1 MHNERLRAL
10 RSLMEAHSLAAYV
23 VPSSDPHQ
31 SEYPPDRWK
40 LREWI
45 SGFGGSAGTVV
56 ITAGGAGLWTDF
68 RYYLEA
74 ESALRGSGIELFRL
88 GTPNVPDY
96 PAWLAAE
103 LEPGDRVGFD
113 ADCFSIAAAR
123 SLEEALTPRDIEL
136 VPGGDLIGTLWTDRP
151 ARPGRPVFLHEERFA
166 GQSRGEKLSAL
177 REKMGELGADYH
189 LISTLDDIAWLLNI
203 RGSDVSY
210 NPVALAHLVIDAQG
224 GVLHTDGDRLADDV
238 RVEIEA
244 VGVRIRPYDEAATT
258 VGSIPDESRIVVS
271 PQQASV
277 AMRARLRPGVRVIER
292 PNLSTEM
299 KAQKNATE
307 IGHLRDVM
315 VRDGV
320 AMVRF
325 LQWLLAAVGHEP
337 VTELSAEDR
346 LRQFR
351 SEGERFVSESF
362 RTISAYRGH
371 GAIVHYASSG
381 ESDVELERAGLY
393 LVDSGG
399 QYHDGT
405 TDITRTVA
413 LGPPSDQARRDFTLV
428 LKAHIGLVTLTF
440 PTGTSGHMIDAI
452 CREHLWRE
460 RMNYGHGT
468 GHGVGFFLNVH
479 EGPHRIS
486 QQPNEVALHPGMVVS
501 VEPGLYRADQY
512 GIRTENLVTVVED
525 ERNEFGSFL
534 RFETLTLCPI
544 DRSLMD
550 VSILTTAERSWID
563 EYHRRVR
570 DRLCGGLDQPAADWL
585 EVACAPLE
593 DG

>member
-1 MHNERLRAL
+1 
-10 RSLMEAHSLAAYV
+10 MEARGLAAYV

-31 SEYPPDRWK
+31 SEYPPDHWK
-40 LREWI
+40 LRQWI

-56 ITAGGAGLWTDF
+56 VTSDRAGLWTDF

-88 GTPNVPDY
+88 GSPDVPDY

-103 LEPGDRVGFD
+103 LERGDKVGFD
-113 ADCFSIAAAR
+113 AECFSIAAAR
-123 SLEEALTPRDIEL
+123 SLEETLTPRNIEL
-136 VPGGDLIGTLWTDRP
+136 VPGDDLIGTLWSDRP
-151 ARPGRPVFLHEERFA
+151 ARPSRPVFLHEERFA
-166 GQSRGEKLSAL
+166 GQSRGEKLFAF

-189 LISTLDDIAWLLNI
+189 LISTLDDIAWVLNI

-210 NPVALAHLVIDAQG
+210 NPVALAHLVVDPQG
-224 GVLHTDGDRLADDV
+224 GVLHIDADRLASDV
-238 RVEIEA
+238 RVELEA
-244 VGVRIRPYDEAATT
+244 AGVRIRPYDETAQTLA
-258 VGSIPDESRIVVS
+258 SIPGGSRVIVS

-277 AMRARLRPGVRVIER
+277 AMRARLRPDVRVVER
-292 PNLSTEM
+292 ANLSSEV

-307 IGHLRDVM
+307 LDHLRDVM

-325 LQWLLAAVGHEP
+325 LHWLLAALGDEP
-337 VTELSAEDR
+337 VTELSAEGR
-346 LRQFR
+346 LREFR

-371 GAIVHYASSG
+371 GAIVHYASSP

-393 LVDSGG
+393 LIDSGG
-399 QYHDGT
+399 QYYDGT

-413 LGPPSDQARRDFTLV
+413 LGAPSDQARRDFTLV
-428 LKAHIGLVTLTF
+428 LKAHIGLATLSF
-440 PTGTSGHMIDAI
+440 PAGTTGHMIDAV

-486 QQPNEVALHPGMVVS
+486 QQPSDVPLRPGMVVS

-550 VSILTTAERSWID
+550 ASILAAGERSWID
-563 EYHRRVR
+563 EYHRSVR
-570 DRLCGGLDQPAADWL
+570 DRLYGGLEQPVAEWL
-585 EVACAPLE
+585 DEACAPLE
-593 DG
+593 EDHAGL